1 MKGKMMYK
9 GRPLKIALLII
20 KELKDPYFQGFAA
33 QIAFYFLLSI
43 VPMLILLSQILTLF
57 SLSFDAIGQLVE
69 QYAST
74 EIAEMIKDFI
84 SFTPTGTMNLVFV
97 LVSLWAASKAQ
108 FFLGKIANYSI
119 TGEPTGR
126 GYFRERLRAI
136 QTIVLTLFTLVF
148 SLIIIVYGELL
159 IKIVL
164 DALLELFNIKY
175 TVGDF
180 WYIIRW
186 PIAMVLYFVTVTY
199 NYYVL
204 PTQKVRIR
212 EILPGSIFSA
222 ISILVVTSIYSAYA
236 NSIASYSLLY
246 GSLASIVAIMM
257 WFYILG
263 WTLGLG
269 VMLNKAWRE
278 TAISTPELK

>member
-1 MKGKMMYK
+1 MYK
-9 GRPLKIALLII
+9 GRSLKILLLII

-43 VPMLILLSQILTLF
+43 VPMLILLSQLLTFF
-57 SLSFDAIGQLVE
+57 SLSFDAIGILIE
-69 QYAST
+69 EYAST
-74 EIAEMIKDFI
+74 EIAEMIKNFI
-84 SFTPTGTMNLVFV
+84 AYTPTGTMNVIFV
-97 LVSLWAASKAQ
+97 MVSLWAASKAQ

-136 QTIVLTLFTLVF
+136 QTIVLTLFTVVF
-148 SLIIIVYGELL
+148 SLIIIVYGELI

-164 DALLELFNIKY
+164 DALLELFHIQY
-175 TVGDF
+175 SVGNF
-180 WYIIRW
+180 WYIVRW
-186 PIAMVLYFVTVTY
+186 PVAMILYFVTVTY

-204 PTQKVRIR
+204 PTQKVKIR
-212 EILPGSIFSA
+212 EILPGSIFAA
-222 ISILVVTSIYSAYA
+222 ISILIVTSIYSAYA
-236 NSIASYSLLY
+236 SSIASYSLLY

-257 WFYILG
+257 WFYVLG

-278 TAISTPELK
+278 TAVVSNTNF